1 MSKIPDRSLWGVFGG
16 SFDPPHSGH
25 VALIR
30 NLIAMT
36 PLAGVCVVPS
46 CNHPLKQN
54 VATASYDDRLAMA
67 RLAYAECDNIIV
79 SDIEQR
85 LGLSGY
91 TIDTIQALKQ
101 EFPDRSLAFIIGA
114 DLLHQ
119 FQSWHRPNDILQ
131 EAILIVGQR
140 PGHHLTIP
148 TGIPVESIRFIDTEL
163 NDISSSEI
171 RNVIHTS
178 GTGAIE
184 GLVPV
189 AVRQYIVSHRL
200 YL

>member
-1 MSKIPDRSLWGVFGG
+1 MSKIPDRPLWGVFGG
-16 SFDPPHSGH
+16 SFDPPHNGH

-46 CNHPLKQN
+46 CTHPLKQQAA
-54 VATASYDDRLAMA
+54 VASYDDRLAMA
-67 RLAYAECDNIIV
+67 RLAFSGCDDVTI

-101 EFPDRSLAFIIGA
+101 EFSERALAFIIGA
-114 DLLHQ
+114 DLLQQ
-119 FQSWHRPNDILQ
+119 FQSWHRPDDILH

-148 TGIPVESIRFIDTEL
+148 TGIPTESIRLIDTEL

-171 RNVIHTS
+171 RNV
-178 GTGAIE
+178 E
-184 GLVPV
+184 VVEELVPV
-189 AVRQYIVSHRL
+189 AVRQYIAAHRL